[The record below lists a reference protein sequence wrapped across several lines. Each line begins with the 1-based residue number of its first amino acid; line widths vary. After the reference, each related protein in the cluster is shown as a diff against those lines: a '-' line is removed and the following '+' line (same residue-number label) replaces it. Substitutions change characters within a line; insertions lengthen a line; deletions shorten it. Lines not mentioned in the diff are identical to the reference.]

1 MAIKKTFH
9 EIFTEVGNASKKADK
24 IRVLHEN
31 SSKELKAVLGYTYD
45 PNVEWLIPEGDPPY
59 RPLEK
64 SLDQEYG
71 LAQESRKFYL
81 FVKGITPAQR
91 NLTQAKRE
99 SIYISMLESIDPDDA
114 KVLLAMKTGKLPY
127 KGLTQ
132 KLVAE
137 AFPGISKNW

>member
-9 EIFTEVGNASKKADK
+9 EIFTEVGNATKKADK
-24 IRVLHEN
+24 IRILHEN

-45 PNVEWLIPEGDPPY
+45 PNVEWLLPEGDPSY
-59 RPLEK
+59 KPLEK

-99 SIYISMLESIDPDDA
+99 SLYIGMLESIDPDDA
-114 KVLLAMKTGKLPY
+114 KVLLAMRTRKLPY

-137 AFPGISKNW
+137 AFPGIAKNW

>member
-9 EIFTEVGNASKKADK
+9 EIFTEVGNATKKADK
-24 IRVLHEN
+24 IRILHEN

-45 PNVEWLIPEGDPPY
+45 PNVEWLLPEGDPSY
-59 RPLEK
+59 KPLEK

-99 SIYISMLESIDPDDA
+99 SLYIGMLESIDPDDA
-114 KVLLAMKTGKLPY
+114 KLLIGMKDGKLPY
-127 KGLTQ
+127 KGITR

-137 AFPGISKNW
+137 TFPTIATNW